1 MQRTTGY
8 MTPATRVIG
17 RSGRSG
23 PWRVLYV
30 FGLRFLELSDA
41 DASQVSLYTF
51 VSPLASSMMAPG
63 LPEIAQ
69 KYSITNETVVA
80 LTLSIFLLTFAI
92 GPLFLAPLSE
102 IYGRT
107 WVCTAS
113 ISKCDFD
120 QSITSLYRYF
130 TSGTY
135 CSWCSILRAR
145 SRLIPVC
152 SSACVSCVCGYCLEP
167 PPYTQL

>member
-1 MQRTTGY
+1 

-30 FGLRFLELSDA
+30 FGLRFLHLSDA
-41 DASQVSLYTF
+41 DALQVSLYTF

-113 ISKCDFD
+113 LSKCDID
-120 QSITSLYRYF
+120 
-130 TSGTY
+130 
-135 CSWCSILRAR
+135 
-145 SRLIPVC
+145 
-152 SSACVSCVCGYCLEP
+152 
-167 PPYTQL
+167 